1 MFMVEWL
8 RINGLTRIATFVIQP
23 GAWGFSYLALA
34 CSHIHLLIHT
44 FTCLFIH
51 LRACLLASGDFYGFA
66 SVEIAHV

>member
-34 CSHIHLLIHT
+34 CSLIHLL
-44 FTCLFIH
+44 IH